1 MKAIICAGGLGTRLR
16 PLTDPLSK
24 HLLHVYDKPM
34 IVHVI
39 ETLVN
44 GGVTEIMLSL
54 NAYHP
59 GLYLEMLGD
68 GRQYGC
74 DLTYKYLPRTNGPGK
89 TLLLA
94 ENFVRGEHFVLALGD
109 GVFFCPVPFVDK
121 TGPHLFLV
129 PLEGLDNPAKYTQ
142 ARIECGRVTELV
154 YKPKTPVSGLAQ
166 ASCYVFP
173 PDIFDR
179 IRRIDATG
187 NPDIHI
193 SDLTD
198 EYVREGG
205 VPYTLLPPRSHID
218 CGSIESLETA
228 SHMMRELRDSKR
240 LPPQRAESAQ
250 LAFRLTG

>member
-1 MKAIICAGGLGTRLR
+1 MKAIICAGGLGTRLC

-24 HLLHVYDKPM
+24 HLLPVFDKPM

-39 ETLVN
+39 ETLVA

-68 GRQYGC
+68 GRQLGC

-94 ENFVRGEHFVLALGD
+94 ENFVRSEHFVLALGD
-109 GVFFCPVPFVDK
+109 GLFFCPVPFAGK

-129 PLEGLDNPAKYTQ
+129 PLEGLDEPGKYTQ
-142 ARIECGRVTELV
+142 ALVKNGHVIELA
-154 YKPKTPVSGLAQ
+154 YKPQTPVSDLAQ

-173 PDIFDR
+173 PDVFDR
-179 IRRIDATG
+179 IRRIDALG

-205 VPYTLLPPRSHID
+205 VPFTMLPPRSHID
-218 CGSIESLETA
+218 CGSIEALETA
-228 SHMMRELRDSKR
+228 AHMLRELRESGR
-240 LPPQRAESAQ
+240 LPARPAENRQ
-250 LAFRLTG
+250 MELRLVG

>member
-24 HLLHVYDKPM
+24 HLLPVFDKPM

-39 ETLVN
+39 ETLVA

-68 GRQYGC
+68 GRQFDC
-74 DLTYKYLPRTNGPGK
+74 DLSYKYLPRTNGPGK

-109 GVFFCPVPFVDK
+109 GLFFCPVPFAGK

-129 PLEGLDNPAKYTQ
+129 PLEGLDDPAKYTQ
-142 ARIECGRVTELV
+142 ARVEKGHVIELV
-154 YKPKTPVSGLAQ
+154 YKPQIPVSDLAQ

-173 PDIFDR
+173 PDIFER
-179 IRRIDATG
+179 IRRLDSAA

-198 EYVREGG
+198 QYVREGNAT
-205 VPYTLLPPRSHID
+205 YTLLPPRSHID
-218 CGSIESLETA
+218 CGSINALETA
-228 SHMMRELRDSKR
+228 AHMLRELHETQR
-240 LPPQRAESAQ
+240 LPARPAESQQ
-250 LAFRLTG
+250 LIFRLTG